1 MPGKSFS
8 CRTTLRG
15 QGRPERSA
23 QPPKPESLPPEL
35 ALMRAALRVLSME
48 EIILDVG
55 VGFDVMLD
63 TVNSFEPAILARKI
77 GKPDPIL
84 YFYEDFLQLFDPVAR
99 ERYGI

>member
-35 ALMRAALRVLSME
+35 ALMRAARRVLSME
-48 EIILDVG
+48 EIILDG
-55 VGFDVMLD
+55 AE
-63 TVNSFEPAILARKI
+63 TA
-77 GKPDPIL
+77 
-84 YFYEDFLQLFDPVAR
+84 VAYVDHLLVEGR
-99 ERYGI
+99 QQECR